1 MTEGLADE
9 QRDDPKAPAEE
20 TGPVH
25 VETDPL
31 RAMDFAN
38 PAVLLAGTVDYAMY
52 TGFRNQIA
60 AAPARG
66 LVVIELSTLGGDP
79 EVARMMG
86 EDVRFHSETQPNRR
100 FVFLGKAAIY
110 SAGATFMSFF
120 SLDNRYLTRG
130 TRLMIH
136 ERKMKAKLV
145 IDGPLTTCVAG
156 LKAKLHEIEQS
167 IAIQNEG
174 FENLIRGSQVTM
186 EDVLRRAPENWYIE
200 AVEAKRLGLIRDVL

>member
-1 MTEGLADE
+1 MTDDLEDHPGYQETADG
-9 QRDDPKAPAEE
+9 QSSLSHAEI
-20 TGPVH
+20 
-25 VETDPL
+25 DQL
-31 RAMDFAN
+31 RATDFAD

-52 TGFRNQIA
+52 ASFRDQLV
-60 AAPARG
+60 AAPAEG
-66 LVVIELSTLGGDP
+66 LIVVELSTLGGDP

-86 EDVRFHSETQPNRR
+86 EDVRFHSDTEPARR

-120 SLDNRYLTRG
+120 SRDNRYLTRG

-200 AVEAKRLGLIRDVL
+200 AFEAKRLGLIRDVL